1 MRFWYPAVTVQLLMP
16 SWFSSA
22 GWLSRSWKPGESKG
36 ISITLESISKTTQR
50 LFWTE
55 FQETWRTTKDGS
67 ANSIHNNQA
76 HPQHRLQDKQ
86 MVLTCH
92 RWSCRWRPNWHKVR
106 LGSIKQWQTLG
117 ANSYRSTETL
127 RDQSLI
133 SGKMVLCQKWAL
145 PHAPNWS
152 SHGYNDGEAWIL
164 EYHNCRQTQIYP
176 NLEYMGG
183 PRMTLYGGNP
193 CGPMWSFSS
202 VSVTGYDPPSKQ
214 LDLLRCH

>member
-1 MRFWYPAVTVQLLMP
+1 
-16 SWFSSA
+16 
-22 GWLSRSWKPGESKG
+22 
-36 ISITLESISKTTQR
+36 
-50 LFWTE
+50 
-55 FQETWRTTKDGS
+55 
-67 ANSIHNNQA
+67 
-76 HPQHRLQDKQ
+76 

-92 RWSCRWRPNWHKVR
+92 RWSCRWRPKWHKVR
-106 LGSIKQWQTLG
+106 LGSIKQWRTLG

-127 RDQSLI
+127 RDQSGIRTGQRWCSQKNDERRAGRLI
-133 SGKMVLCQKWAL
+133 SAKMVLCQKWAL

-152 SHGYNDGEAWIL
+152 SHGYNDGETWIL

-183 PRMTLYGGNP
+183 PRITLYGGSP